1 MIVFVKY
8 DKPILLEDGS
18 IESNTISIEPSDYSF
33 LMKYKFFKIL
43 EPVRIPEDK
52 P

>member
-1 MIVFVKY
+1 MVVVLDDNNPIVLSRY
-8 DKPILLEDGS
+8 DLYFLS
-18 IESNTISIEPSDYSF
+18 TITKS
-33 LMKYKFFKIL
+33 FKIL